1 MKELEIGIVINYY
14 NKISVAAIKITDGT
28 ISVGDTLLI
37 YGYYKEVEACVNH
50 MEINHKSVIKAM
62 KGESVGVRVPEKVR
76 KGEVVCKIVPD

>member
-1 MKELEIGIVINYY
+1 MKELEIGIVTNYY

-37 YGYYKEVEACVNH
+37 YGYCEEVEICVNH
-50 MEINHKSVIKAM
+50 MEINHKSVVKAK
-62 KGESVGVRVPEKVR
+62 KGESVGVLVPEKVR